1 MQTLGID
8 VGSSSIK
15 IAVYDAVKQKTM
27 ARAFFPENE
36 LSIEVPFSDWAE
48 QNPDIW
54 WHSLKGALHKIQH
67 QIDLKNI
74 QAIGISYQ
82 MHGLV
87 AIDKNLTPVRPA
99 IIWCDSRAVKIG
111 KRAFNALK
119 NQNYLEQHLNA
130 PGNFTASK
138 LAWVKEN
145 EPKAYARIW
154 KFMLPGDYLAL
165 KLSDK
170 ATTTETGLSEG
181 ALWNFKN
188 NMISTELMDYYG
200 FSKAL
205 IPDIVP
211 SVGVQCYV
219 SQGAAEALGLTP
231 DIPITYRAGDQ
242 PNNALSLNVLEPGE
256 LATTAGTSAV
266 IYGVTDKPL
275 YDAKSRINTF
285 LHVNNT
291 LKKNRNGMLLCVNGA
306 GILYNWLKK
315 LLNTTAEL
323 INYNDL
329 NNLSQQAPPGSL
341 NLRFFPFGNGAE
353 RILENKNLKAQMSQ
367 LDFNVHDRS
376 HLIRAAKEGI
386 VFSMKYGLDIIHD
399 IGLPTTVIKAGNNN
413 LFQSPLFRT
422 VFVNT
427 LRLPLELYD
436 TDGAEGAARAALA
449 GLTSQSLESTFKNMS
464 PIDTIHPEQK
474 LTEIYQAQYGHWKKE
489 LAVLLAINENE
500 SPK

>member
-15 IAVYDAVKQKTM
+15 IAVYDSVKQKTL
-27 ARAFFPENE
+27 ARTLFPENE
-36 LSIEVPFSDWAE
+36 LSIEVPFPDWAE
-48 QNPDIW
+48 QKPDVW
-54 WHSLKGALHKIQH
+54 WDSLKGALHKVQH

-111 KRAFNALK
+111 ERAFDALK
-119 NQNYLEQHLNA
+119 NQNYLDQHLNA

-145 EPKAYARIW
+145 EPETYARIW

-165 KLSDK
+165 KLSGR
-170 ATTTETGLSEG
+170 ATTTEIGLSEG
-181 ALWNFKN
+181 ALWDFKN
-188 NMISTELMDYYG
+188 KMISTQLMDYYG
-200 FSKAL
+200 FSKTL

-211 SVGVQCYV
+211 SVGIQCHV

-275 YDAKSRINTF
+275 YDEKSRINTF

-291 LKKNRNGMLLCVNGA
+291 LKNNRNGMLLCVNGA
-306 GILYNWLKK
+306 GILYSWLKK

-323 INYNDL
+323 IDYNDL
-329 NNLSQQAPPGSL
+329 NNLSEQAPPGSL

-367 LDFNVHDRS
+367 LNFNVHDRS
-376 HLIRAAKEGI
+376 HLIRSAKEGI

-399 IGLPTTVIKAGNNN
+399 MGVLTTVIKAGNNN
-413 LFQSPLFRT
+413 LFRSPLFRT

-449 GLTSQSLESTFKNMS
+449 GLTSQSLENTFKNMS
-464 PIDTIHPEQK
+464 PIDTIYPEQE
-474 LTEIYQAQYGHWKKE
+474 LTEIYQVQYGHWKKE
-489 LAVLLAINENE
+489 LAVLLASNENG
-500 SPK
+500 SRN